1 VFAEVFFSFFYFFF
15 LSCVWV
21 LLAQGYFCQEPQFV
35 QPIKII
41 IMDKPRNME
50 KVRVWRRRVPE
61 GLPEDVSGPHQDAYY
76 LGAPRNAS
84 KQTIEDLRELGLLG
98 PGVQV
103 FKYKKV
109 ENRIRPV
116 PAVMPEDVKVRR
128 TFPRDPLENLPVLPT
143 VRANLHG
150 KVTLE
155 QGQR

>member
-1 VFAEVFFSFFYFFF
+1 
-15 LSCVWV
+15 
-21 LLAQGYFCQEPQFV
+21 
-35 QPIKII
+35 
-41 IMDKPRNME
+41 ME

-61 GLPEDVSGPHQDAYY
+61 SLPEGVSSPHQDAYY
-76 LGAPRNAS
+76 LGVPRNAS
-84 KQTIEDLRELGLLG
+84 KETIKDLRELGLLG

-116 PAVMPEDVKVRR
+116 PTVMPEDVKVRR